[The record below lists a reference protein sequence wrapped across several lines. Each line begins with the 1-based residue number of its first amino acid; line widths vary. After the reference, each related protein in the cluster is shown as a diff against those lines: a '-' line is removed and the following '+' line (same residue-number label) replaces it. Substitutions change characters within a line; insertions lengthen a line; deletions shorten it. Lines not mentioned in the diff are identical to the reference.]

1 MRTFIKSSKLEN
13 VLYDIRGPVSDEAQR
28 LQEEGF
34 NVIKLNSGNPAP
46 FGVEAPEEI
55 IHDVII
61 NIKDAEGYCD
71 SKGLFSARKAVMQYC
86 QLIGIEGVE
95 IGDIYMGNGVS
106 EIILISMQGLL
117 DSGDEV
123 LIPAPDYPLWTAA
136 VNLSGGKAVHY
147 LCDEES
153 DWYPDLSDIKKK
165 ITSRTKGIV
174 VINPNNPTGAVYP
187 LEIVEKIVALAA
199 EHQLIVFSDE
209 IYDNILYNGAIAYH
223 PAAVSRDVLFVTMN
237 GLSKSHR
244 VAGFRVGWMV
254 ISGNKSIA
262 KDYIGG
268 LNLLTSMRMCSNVPA
283 QLAVQTALGGY
294 QSLRDL
300 IKPGGRLYEQMK
312 CSYESLNSIPG
323 LSCVRPDGALYVFPK
338 MDFKKFNIMDDE
350 KFALDFL
357 LEKKVLI
364 TQGTGFNWPKPDHF
378 RLVFLPRVD
387 ILTDVYEKLR
397 DFLSVYCQ

>member
-106 EIILISMQGLL
+106 EMILISMQGLL

>member
-1 MRTFIKSSKLEN
+1 M
-13 VLYDIRGPVSDEAQR
+13 
-28 LQEEGF
+28 
-34 NVIKLNSGNPAP
+34 
-46 FGVEAPEEI
+46 
-55 IHDVII
+55 
-61 NIKDAEGYCD
+61 
-71 SKGLFSARKAVMQYC
+71 
-86 QLIGIEGVE
+86 
-95 IGDIYMGNGVS
+95 
-106 EIILISMQGLL
+106 ILIYMQGLL

>member
-34 NVIKLNSGNPAP
+34 SVIKLNSGNPAP
-46 FGVEAPEEI
+46 FGVEAPDEI
-55 IHDVII
+55 VHDVII
-61 NIKDAEGYCD
+61 NIKEAEGYCD

-106 EIILISMQGLL
+106 EMILISMQGLL
-117 DSGDEV
+117 DSGDEI
-123 LIPAPDYPLWTAA
+123 LLPAPDYPLWTAA
-136 VNLSGGKAVHY
+136 VNLSGGRAVHY

-153 DWYPDLSDIKKK
+153 KWYPDIDDIKKK

-174 VINPNNPTGAVYP
+174 VINPNNPTGSVYP
-187 LEIVEKIVALAA
+187 LEIIEKIVALAA

-209 IYDNILYNGAIAYH
+209 IYDNILYNGATAYH
-223 PAAVSRDVLFVTMN
+223 PAAVSKDVLFVTMN

-254 ISGNKSIA
+254 ISGNKAIA
-262 KDYIGG
+262 KDYING

-300 IKPGGRLYEQMK
+300 IKPGGRLYEQMR
-312 CSYESLNSIPG
+312 CSFESLNSIPG

-338 MDFKKFNIMDDE
+338 MDTRKFNISDDE

-387 ILTDVYEKLR
+387 ILTGVYEKLR
-397 DFLSVYCQ
+397 DFLSVYRQ